1 MQSRSFFVVLAIV
14 APLAAH
20 AQQGAVSSQCAA
32 QLSVSQDACQKA
44 VDLYNFM
51 APQLG
56 VSITG
61 GNAILGSASTL
72 GGLGHFTVG
81 VRANI
86 VNGQLPQS
94 STINISI
101 TGAQSSNFSPKSQ
114 ILGLPTADAAIGLFQ
129 GINVGLTAV
138 GGVDALLSA
147 FYVPDIDKDPVA
159 VRTTGGRLRLGYG
172 LRVGILQE
180 SALVPGISVSFLK
193 RDLPTADLR
202 ARIGASD
209 SVSVTGLKEKTTAW
223 RLAASKSV
231 VLASFTAGVGRD
243 TYDSQAGASAF
254 IAPRNLGGGITA
266 SFNGSVASAVKRP
279 GLAAMPPANS
289 SFTIDARRAAV
300 AGVSTCV
307 PGVVSVRTCIS
318 IP

>member
-1 MQSRSFFVVLAIV
+1 M
-14 APLAAH
+14 
-20 AQQGAVSSQCAA
+20 
-32 QLSVSQDACQKA
+32 
-44 VDLYNFM
+44 DLYNFM

-266 SFNGSVASAVKRP
+266 SFNGSVASPSQKLTRTNIFAGASLHFSLAR
-279 GLAAMPPANS
+279 LAAEVGHVSGGDVVASFNS
-289 SFTIDARRAAV
+289 FGSRRADDPYNYV
-300 AGVSTCV
+300 SAGIRL
-307 PGVVSVRTCIS
+307 GF
-318 IP
+318 